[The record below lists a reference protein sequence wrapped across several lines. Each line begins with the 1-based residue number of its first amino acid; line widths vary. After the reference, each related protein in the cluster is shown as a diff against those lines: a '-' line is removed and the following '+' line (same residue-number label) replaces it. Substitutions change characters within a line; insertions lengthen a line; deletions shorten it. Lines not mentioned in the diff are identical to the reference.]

1 VSIKIFGTLVTLM
14 VITVIV
20 IGLMIVGSPI
30 SERERRF
37 DAQRVSHLREIS
49 SAVDLYYK
57 RTGQL
62 PKSLNDLLKPEIA
75 RLYYINSIKDPES
88 AKIYEYV
95 VTGKSNYRLCAVFTQ
110 ASKRWDQKNNAYTPR
125 YSYDDDRAWEHPIGK
140 KCFDLLSQP
149 DKKEKQN

>member
-1 VSIKIFGTLVTLM
+1 M

-37 DAQRVSHLREIS
+37 DAQRVGHLRDIS

-57 RTGQL
+57 RTGKL
-62 PKSLNDLLKPEIA
+62 PSSLNDLLKPEIA

-88 AKIYEYV
+88 SKTYEYV
-95 VTGKSNYRLCAVFTQ
+95 VTGKSTYRLCAVFTQ
-110 ASKRWDQKNNAYTPR
+110 ASKNWDQKNKSYAPR
-125 YSYDDDRAWEHPIGK
+125 YSYDDDRAWEHPVGK
-140 KCFDLLSQP
+140 KCFDLLLQP